1 MDGEVYIVDNGDIYC
16 GQPRYILWIHL
27 IYIYCGL
34 PDICCGLHCTYM
46 LWTTLDIYVVDIP
59 QYMYL
64 YSNIKKNRL
73 NTK

>member
-27 IYIYCGL
+27 IYIVDYL
-34 PDICCGLHCTYM
+34 IYVVDYIVRICCGLLLIYM
-46 LWTTLDIYVVDIP
+46 LWIFH
-59 QYMYL
+59 
-64 YSNIKKNRL
+64 NICTCTVILKKNRL